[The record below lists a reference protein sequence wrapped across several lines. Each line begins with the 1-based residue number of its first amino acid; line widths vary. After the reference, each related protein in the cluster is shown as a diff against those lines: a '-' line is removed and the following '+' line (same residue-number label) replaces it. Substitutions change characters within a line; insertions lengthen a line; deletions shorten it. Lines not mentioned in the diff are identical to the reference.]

1 MGLRVKVRGKGRHT
15 QQLLR
20 LCWHIRPAMSA
31 QFTDMGYSEADLE
44 QPPIRGICRDG
55 QIISCTDRRHGEVR
69 CCIKSGGGVWIIMD
83 SPVVSA
89 ELRWGSLWVEVV
101 LMKGRGVGHL

>member
-1 MGLRVKVRGKGRHT
+1 
-15 QQLLR
+15 
-20 LCWHIRPAMSA
+20 
-31 QFTDMGYSEADLE
+31 MGYSEADLE

-55 QIISCTDRRHGEVR
+55 QIISCTDRRHGEER

-101 LMKGRGVGHL
+101 LMKGRGVGTL